1 MEWLGKT
8 YGNAQISNLEPQTNN
23 IAMLGRSLSAVD
35 LLNAKQ
41 GWQSVHYQTDV
52 LLQQYDVILCPT
64 VPTLAVPLGVLPPKA
79 IDETMMGFT
88 NPFKL
93 GKVLM
98 KTGLVEKLS
107 HPVQSKMAFCMLANI
122 TGMPAMS
129 VPLGMSGDGL
139 PIGMQFIAR
148 LNDEATLYSLAG
160 ELERAGWFTPLAI

>member
-1 MEWLGKT
+1 
-8 YGNAQISNLEPQTNN
+8 
-23 IAMLGRSLSAVD
+23 MLGRSLSAVD